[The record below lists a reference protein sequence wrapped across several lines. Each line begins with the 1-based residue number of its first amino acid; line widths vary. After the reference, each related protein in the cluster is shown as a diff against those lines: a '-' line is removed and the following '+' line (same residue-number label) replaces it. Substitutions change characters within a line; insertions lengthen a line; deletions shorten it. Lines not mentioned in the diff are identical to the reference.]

1 MRPFLLATALAL
13 LLPGLG
19 HAAEY
24 TIKGSV
30 ACTDVLAE
38 DSDPTYREM
47 NKWWL
52 MGYVTARNFEAQ
64 QNFGRDVADE
74 ELYQM
79 GLAFCRSNRDL
90 DWDDA
95 AQDVYGRLAL

>member
-1 MRPFLLATALAL
+1 MRLALLALAL
-13 LLPGLG
+13 TAATDAL
-19 HAAEY
+19 AAEY

-38 DSDPTYREM
+38 DSDDTYREM

-52 MGYVTARNFEAQ
+52 MGYVTARNFEGQLSIAQ
-64 QNFGRDVADE
+64 DVADE

-79 GLAFCRSNRDL
+79 GIDFCRANRDL

-95 AQDVYGRLAL
+95 AQDVYRRLSL